1 MKLLDKL
8 KELGTEFVYVGSG
21 SGFVY
26 IGNANNAVESLRKVD
41 ETYRNNAADLIGASQ
56 KAIARNEKS
65 LHDAKVKG
73 DREEIERVEQS
84 IEWHN
89 KQINKQSEYI
99 KQYVPFSEREVTEM
113 YRRRFVA
120 PLGEIIIVCGEEVG
134 PYWTLDEVGTK
145 RDSNEEG

>member
-26 IGNANNAVESLRKVD
+26 IGNANNADESLLKAD
-41 ETYRNNAADLIGASQ
+41 ETYRNNAAELIATSQ
-56 KAIARNEKS
+56 MAIARNEKS

-73 DREEIERVEQS
+73 NQEEIERIEKS

-89 KQINKQSEYI
+89 KQINKQSKYI
-99 KQYVPFSEREVTEM
+99 KQEVTEM

-120 PLGEIIIVCGEEVG
+120 PLGEIIIVCGDEVG

-145 RDSNEEG
+145 RYPNEEG